1 MKKYIVTLLLL
12 FVAGA
17 LVKGQN
23 TDAMVTSCVVNA
35 GPNSKYLKDFRIE
48 LGKASTSSDFRYKAQ
63 MSLWKNTKYKFTQ
76 CNAENSKGQLILII
90 KDDANKVVTSSYD
103 QKSGKIY
110 PTIEFICNKSGIY
123 QLSYDFKDGQQGSAV
138 GVVSMVR

>member
-1 MKKYIVTLLLL
+1 MKKYFITLLLL

-17 LVKGQN
+17 FVKGQN

-48 LGKASTSSDFRYKAQ
+48 LGKALSSVDFRYKAQ

-103 QKSGKIY
+103 QKTGKIY

>member
-1 MKKYIVTLLLL
+1 MKKYILSLIALLV
-12 FVAGA
+12 FGA
-17 LVKGQN
+17 LAVGQSS
-23 TDAMVTSCVVNA
+23 DALVSSCLINA

-48 LGKASTSSDFRYKAQ
+48 LGKAPSVTDFRYKAQ

-76 CNAENSKGQLILII
+76 CNAENSKGQLILVI

-103 QKSGKIY
+103 QKTGKIY
-110 PTIEFICNKSGIY
+110 PSIEFICNKSGIY
-123 QLSYDFKDGQQGSAV
+123 QLSYDFVDGQQGSGV